1 MIAPDVL
8 WHSLD
13 RFAAERPNKLA
24 LSDEEGSISYADL
37 PAEIHRRAEH
47 LRAVGCRCVALAL
60 PNGREWLLWDLAI
73 LKAGLTCVPIAPF
86 FTASN
91 ARIC

>member
-1 MIAPDVL
+1 MIAPEVL

-37 PAEIHRRAEH
+37 PAEIHRALGIQPFAEP
-47 LRAVGCRCVALAL
+47 VTL
-60 PNGREWLLWDLAI
+60 PGA
-73 LKAGLTCVPIAPF
+73 TQ
-86 FTASN
+86 
-91 ARIC
+91 

>member
-37 PAEIHRRAEH
+37 PAEIHRDFPGALFCPCGMASQQRDDELPFGVEH
-47 LRAVGCRCVALAL
+47 QNGRILLLAL
-60 PNGREWLLWDLAI
+60 DSSCN
-73 LKAGLTCVPIAPF
+73 
-86 FTASN
+86 
-91 ARIC
+91 